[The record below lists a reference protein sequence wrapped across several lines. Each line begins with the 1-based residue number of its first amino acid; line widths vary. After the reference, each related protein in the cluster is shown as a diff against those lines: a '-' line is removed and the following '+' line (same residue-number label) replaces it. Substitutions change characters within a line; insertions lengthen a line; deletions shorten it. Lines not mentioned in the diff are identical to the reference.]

1 MNQSEDQCNTNKGL
15 ELFRQTIALYEEG
28 VKDDANDE
36 DEEEINCIN
45 SLKRQ
50 KTESSA
56 NSSAVGVKRPSE
68 PVAFLP
74 EPQENPPSRAKAEET
89 TLSRQLHPA
98 PTDLTS
104 LLLAAPL
111 LGLGDSVL
119 SQLTAATQPYAPMG
133 AQTSALNN
141 LIFIINEVSEESLA
155 HCVIAQANSAAFRR
169 HRQTQRAHRA
179 RYLQ

>member
-15 ELFRQTIALYEEG
+15 ELFRQTITLYEEG

-36 DEEEINCIN
+36 EEEEINCIN

-56 NSSAVGVKRPSE
+56 NSSAVAIKRPSE
-68 PVAFLP
+68 PIG
-74 EPQENPPSRAKAEET
+74 EPQENLSRVKVEE
-89 TLSRQLHPA
+89 TLSRQMHPA

-119 SQLTAATQPYAPMG
+119 GQLQAAT
-133 AQTSALNN
+133 
-141 LIFIINEVSEESLA
+141 
-155 HCVIAQANSAAFRR
+155 
-169 HRQTQRAHRA
+169 
-179 RYLQ
+179 